1 MAIPVASVRRYSPE
15 IRFNDRPERVA
26 FPPLLDQP
34 ESRRSN
40 RLLARSVKR
49 RYAPLLVFSVEVERS
64 IVPVIRSRVR
74 NGRATEVRRLLDN
87 GTR

>member
-15 IRFNDRPERVA
+15 IRFNDRPERVS

-34 ESRRSN
+34 ESRRSD
-40 RLLARSVKR
+40 RLLAYSAKR
-49 RYAPLLVFSVEVERS
+49 RHAPLVFSVEVERS